1 MSKTQNL
8 LWSAFAYL
16 AAINGSLFLNRL
28 GLRPIVKMSFLLLV
42 YLLATGIVIG
52 LYRKDKSKRIAKY
65 GNEKLV
71 LIGLG
76 GIAFSFLLQLLVGKL
91 QFLLLGKVVV
101 SENTDQILT
110 LFQHVPFYFLIPL
123 LLTPIMEEIVF
134 RYFIPTVLS
143 EKWSPLVSVM
153 LASFLFSALHGDGQW
168 LIYFS
173 LGLFYGYLQ
182 NKTASVIPSMI
193 AHIGMNGFILLMFG

>member
-16 AAINGSLFLNRL
+16 AAMNGSLFFNRF
-28 GLRPIVKMSFLLLV
+28 GLRPIVKMSLLLVV
-42 YLLATGIVIG
+42 YLLATGSVIW
-52 LYRKDKSKRIAKY
+52 LYRKDKSKRRGTI
-65 GNEKLV
+65 GNEKLI

-76 GIAFSFLLQLLVGKL
+76 GIALSFLLQFIVGKL

-101 SENTDQILT
+101 SENTAQILT
-110 LFQHVPFYFLIPL
+110 LFQHVPFYFLVPF

-134 RYFIPTVLS
+134 RYFIPTALS
-143 EKWSPLVSVM
+143 EKVSPLLSIM
-153 LASFLFSALHGDGQW
+153 IASFLFSVLHGDGQI

-182 NKTASVIPSMI
+182 NKTSSILPSLI
-193 AHIGMNGFILLMFG
+193 AHVGMNGLILLMYG